1 MKYAIG
7 FIETRGFIGLVHAAD
22 TMVKAADVTIL
33 GTKRTGGGFMAVA
46 VEGDVAAVKV
56 AVVEGAL
63 AAKKIGELISVHVI
77 PSPHA
82 EVDKILPGRISNS
95 K

>member
-1 MKYAIG
+1 MKKAIG
-7 FIETRGFIGLVHAAD
+7 LIETRGFIGSVEAAD

-33 GTKRTGGGFMAVA
+33 GSRLTGGGFIAVI

-77 PSPHA
+77 ARPHN
-82 EVDKILPGRISNS
+82 EIDKILPGLR
-95 K
+95 